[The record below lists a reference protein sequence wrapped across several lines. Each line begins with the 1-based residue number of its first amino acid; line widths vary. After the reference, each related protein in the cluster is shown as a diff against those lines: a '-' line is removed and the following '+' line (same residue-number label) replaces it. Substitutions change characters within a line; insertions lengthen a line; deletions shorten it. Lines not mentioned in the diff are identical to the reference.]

1 MAELSK
7 QVSLVTQLRQSGFS
21 ELACQFTQFVERQ
34 DKTGDELIVLSA
46 ALLSDA
52 VSQGAVALNLSQ
64 VGAYGS
70 ELDAF
75 LPETVADWIARLRQ
89 SHLVGEPDEMA
100 PMILTASGQL
110 YLYRYWHDEQQV
122 KQLIQERLKPV
133 AIVDEVALQQ
143 VFADWHS
150 GSEGI
155 DWQKVAVMMSLSRQ
169 LSVIS
174 GGPGTGKTTIVLRLL
189 HLLLKQNNQMRI
201 ALAAPTGKAA
211 ARLQQAISAQKAL
224 PVEAQTLHR
233 LLGITADNDK
243 GRYHADRPLAVD
255 VLIIDEASMIDIS
268 LMATVMKAL
277 PLGACLI
284 LLGDSD
290 QLSSIESGAVLAD
303 LCREGAVFSDTFC
316 QQVLAVTGMRLCPT
330 LDSKQVM
337 TDTVVMLQHSYRF
350 DEISTIGQLSKA
362 VKQGDDEGLI
372 QTLLEHSEP
381 IWTQQLDLATICD
394 VVMPMYGNFFMA
406 IKTRQSAE
414 ICLTLFE
421 QSRVLCA
428 LKHGPQSVDSVN
440 VWVERSLARQG
451 WRTQHDFYHG
461 RPIMVTRNDYRHGL
475 FNGDTGLVLYDEQ
488 GQLFAYFLTEEGI
501 RRLPLNRLPAHE
513 TAFAMTV
520 HKSQGSEFDNVC
532 VVLPEQPS
540 PILGKALL
548 YTAITRAK
556 KQVSLIAPEQCL
568 RQALFS

>member
-290 QLSSIESGAVLAD
+290 QL
-303 LCREGAVFSDTFC
+303 
-316 QQVLAVTGMRLCPT
+316 
-330 LDSKQVM
+330 
-337 TDTVVMLQHSYRF
+337 
-350 DEISTIGQLSKA
+350 
-362 VKQGDDEGLI
+362 
-372 QTLLEHSEP
+372 
-381 IWTQQLDLATICD
+381 
-394 VVMPMYGNFFMA
+394 
-406 IKTRQSAE
+406 
-414 ICLTLFE
+414 
-421 QSRVLCA
+421 
-428 LKHGPQSVDSVN
+428 
-440 VWVERSLARQG
+440 
-451 WRTQHDFYHG
+451 
-461 RPIMVTRNDYRHGL
+461 
-475 FNGDTGLVLYDEQ
+475 
-488 GQLFAYFLTEEGI
+488 
-501 RRLPLNRLPAHE
+501 
-513 TAFAMTV
+513 
-520 HKSQGSEFDNVC
+520 
-532 VVLPEQPS
+532 
-540 PILGKALL
+540 
-548 YTAITRAK
+548 
-556 KQVSLIAPEQCL
+556 
-568 RQALFS
+568 